1 MTQKTKLT
9 AANGQWVG
17 KKTMM
22 RMEEFID
29 EIDLLTLLPEC
40 KELEFIIHR
49 TMNVPDMPL
58 HKAHGTWNENW
69 FNRTET
75 PDQFTRQPSDSI
87 APLNLTKLEAYCIDK
102 RTGGMGSHFGFIG
115 TYISMLVSL
124 DDKLI
129 WDARSCDAS

>member
-58 HKAHGTWNENW
+58 TRHTEHGMKIGL
-69 FNRTET
+69 TELK
-75 PDQFTRQPSDSI
+75 R
-87 APLNLTKLEAYCIDK
+87 LTSSLA
-102 RTGGMGSHFGFIG
+102 SH
-115 TYISMLVSL
+115 
-124 DDKLI
+124 LI
-129 WDARSCDAS
+129 RSYL

>member
-58 HKAHGTWNENW
+58 
-69 FNRTET
+69 
-75 PDQFTRQPSDSI
+75 
-87 APLNLTKLEAYCIDK
+87 
-102 RTGGMGSHFGFIG
+102 
-115 TYISMLVSL
+115 SL
-124 DDKLI
+124 I
-129 WDARSCDAS
+129 HI